1 MDKLIL
7 GFLLIALPCC
17 AGPRGAANY
26 NSASPAGNAAS
37 PAGSFEACVQAGY
50 EIIRSHPM
58 RCVTPQG
65 MVFLKDQPVRNNR
78 GGLCKD
84 MCGDGVCQQI
94 VCQGENCP
102 CAETPIVCPGDC
114 IAG

>member
-1 MDKLIL
+1 MNKFIL
-7 GFLLIALPCC
+7 SFLLIALPCC
-17 AGPRGAANY
+17 AGPRRVATQDT
-26 NSASPAGNAAS
+26 AS

-65 MVFLKDQPVRNNR
+65 MVFLKDQPIRNNR